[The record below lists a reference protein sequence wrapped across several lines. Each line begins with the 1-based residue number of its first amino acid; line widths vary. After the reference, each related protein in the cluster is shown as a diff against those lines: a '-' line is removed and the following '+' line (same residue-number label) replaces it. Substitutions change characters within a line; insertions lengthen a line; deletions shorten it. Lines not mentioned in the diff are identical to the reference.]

1 LARDIQPIVWYTKQ
15 EMRKLLTAE
24 RSKALADRGYD
35 TLQMDATTG
44 KMRIAKGTDGSVTGT
59 GMFTP
64 PPLIEKRT
72 AQQRLDSM
80 VLNLVDGMREA
91 GGIAP
96 LQSGV
101 APRVSLGD
109 GTSRPPT
116 TEETDR
122 HRRMQVEEQ
131 VKIEQGVREI
141 VGEAWKQGRS
151 EITADVVRQVAGGL
165 LSRSEAQHEAKLDK
179 QITRHED

>member
-1 LARDIQPIVWYTKQ
+1 MARDIQPHIWYTKQ
-15 EMRKLLTAE
+15 EMRKLLTGE
-24 RSKALADRGYD
+24 RSAALAAQGFD

-44 KMRIAKGTDGSVTGT
+44 KMRVTKGTDGSVTGV
-59 GMFTP
+59 GGFAAP
-64 PPLIEKRT
+64 PPIAKRT

-80 VLNLVDGMREA
+80 VLNLVDGMKQA

-116 TEETDR
+116 TAEVDA
-122 HRRMQVEEQ
+122 HRRAQAEEAERVERG
-131 VKIEQGVREI
+131 IADI
-141 VGEAWKQGRS
+141 VGEAWKQGRT
-151 EITADVVRQVAGGL
+151 EITTEVVRQVAAGL
-165 LSRSEAQHEAKLDK
+165 LARSEKQHEAKLAK